1 VVPCTGLFYFTGK
14 ISTRGD
20 GARPSYEIYKR
31 LLKTYYNHK
40 QKIITSKCSFQSRV
54 YFRQRNNNPINFFL
68 GITYYISDHP
78 FGYRLNNG
86 WNSWVSSE
94 QYYNWSQRF
103 GWVGPALSIDNSKK
117 KHAVYVIAMSISH
130 LLCLDPYSPV
140 TVLAVSSDGT
150 LCASADTAG
159 SIQVFDVQNTKVR
172 GWIYCRITCT
182 PCERG
187 AYYIVLYLES
197 NKRVREFNFLVP
209 CKHLYMLFW
218 SLPSSVA
225 SRLLKPWVIKLS
237 MLKSTN
243 FDYFF
248 QHHCTLPR
256 FSRQITAMAFQPE
269 TNILVLVNTDK
280 EVKFKSWNRLI

>member
-117 KHAVYVIAMSISH
+117 TCSVFHSHVYFTSAMFRS
-130 LLCLDPYSPV
+130 LL
-140 TVLAVSSDGT
+140 SSD
-150 LCASADTAG
+150 CAGCQLRRYA
-159 SIQVFDVQNTKVR
+159 VCKC
-172 GWIYCRITCT
+172 WYCRLYSSLWCT
-182 PCERG
+182 KYQGKRMDLLQN
-187 AYYIVLYLES
+187 YLYTL
-197 NKRVREFNFLVP
+197 RTWGILYCLV
-209 CKHLYMLFW
+209 FG
-218 SLPSSVA
+218 V
-225 SRLLKPWVIKLS
+225 
-237 MLKSTN
+237 
-243 FDYFF
+243 
-248 QHHCTLPR
+248 
-256 FSRQITAMAFQPE
+256 E
-269 TNILVLVNTDK
+269 
-280 EVKFKSWNRLI
+280 